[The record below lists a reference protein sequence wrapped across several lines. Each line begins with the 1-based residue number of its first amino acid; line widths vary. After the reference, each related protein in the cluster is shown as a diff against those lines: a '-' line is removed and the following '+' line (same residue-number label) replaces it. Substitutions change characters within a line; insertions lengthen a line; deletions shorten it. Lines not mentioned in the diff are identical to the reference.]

1 MSDLA
6 VTRVGGGHGRTAL
19 MLGVASLVLYIGV
32 GFTVGGIFWALGPIV
47 GLGAIVLGV
56 AARRRGGGHEATIA
70 NRPRRGSRP
79 LDRGVLAGRGA
90 RLRSR

>member
-6 VTRVGGGHGRTAL
+6 VTRTERGHWRLAL
-19 MLGVASLVLYIGV
+19 MLGVASLVLYVGG
-32 GFTVGGIFWALGPIV
+32 GFTVGGVFWALGPLV

-70 NRPRRGSRP
+70 I
-79 LDRGVLAGRGA
+79 VLGA
-90 RLRSR
+90 VPVLWTAAFLIVAALS

>member
-19 MLGVASLVLYIGV
+19 ILGVASLVLYIGV

-56 AARRRGGGHEATIA
+56 AARRSGGGHEATI
-70 NRPRRGSRP
+70 GI
-79 LDRGVLAGRGA
+79 VLGA
-90 RLRSR
+90 VPVLWTAAFLLVAALG

>member
-6 VTRVGGGHGRTAL
+6 VTRVEGGHGRTAL
-19 MLGVASLVLYIGV
+19 MLGVASLVLYIAV

-56 AARRRGGGHEATIA
+56 AARRRGGGPEATI
-70 NRPRRGSRP
+70 GI
-79 LDRGVLAGRGA
+79 VLGA
-90 RLRSR
+90 VPILWTAAFLLVAALG

>member
-19 MLGVASLVLYIGV
+19 ILGVASLVLYIGV
-32 GFTVGGIFWALGPIV
+32 GFMVGGIFWALGPIV

-56 AARRRGGGHEATIA
+56 AARRSSGGHEATI
-70 NRPRRGSRP
+70 GI
-79 LDRGVLAGRGA
+79 VLGA
-90 RLRSR
+90 VPVLWTAAFLLVGALG

>member
-56 AARRRGGGHEATIA
+56 AARSRGGGHEATMAI
-70 NRPRRGSRP
+70 
-79 LDRGVLAGRGA
+79 VLGA
-90 RLRSR
+90 VPVLWTAAFLLVAALG